1 MNQEQINKTQ
11 AFQSIKH
18 ISTLFKESK
27 LKTVLSKEVYDKL
40 FMAIYRSNKE
50 ISKSIEKDIAEKH
63 VKENKLFTYVKL

>member
-40 FMAIYRSNKE
+40 FMAIYRSDKE
-50 ISKSIEKDIAEKH
+50 LRKSIEKDIADKH
-63 VKENKLFTYVKL
+63 VNENKLFTIVKM